1 MKKISLLLAAGLTML
16 TLSACNNGG
25 NNNNATESTN
35 NSATATTGDSQTS
48 NNSSNATK
56 SEAQAAM
63 IPGKLNFVNLKDG
76 EQPVMTALTLKGNQ
90 AGSSEWNNRKPATE
104 GIRCIFNLNEWIEFY
119 PVTNAEYGIK
129 VWIIKHKE
137 DQSFYLKNK
146 MRDITPGF
154 VQGGDIRKDP
164 DAEEGSAWGS
174 MYVNPDNAEPG
185 YYDFVFTYEDKVF
198 ATMLTKFY
206 KEDGLDNKSDEELE
220 KLMKE

>member
-1 MKKISLLLAAGLTML
+1 MKINRLFAAIFSATMLLASCGGSQNQNST
-16 TLSACNNGG
+16 TDSA
-25 NNNNATESTN
+25 N
-35 NSATATTGDSQTS
+35 NSATTTDGSTAS
-48 NNSSNATK
+48 NNSGNATK
-56 SEAQAAM
+56 ADAQKAM

-90 AGSSEWNNRKPATE
+90 VGSAEWNDRKPATE

-129 VWIIKHKE
+129 VWIIKHKD
-137 DQSFYLKNK
+137 DQSYYLKNK

-198 ATMLTKFY
+198 ATILTKFY
-206 KEDGLDNKSDEELE
+206 KEHELNKSDEELE

>member
-1 MKKISLLLAAGLTML
+1 MKINRLFAAIFSATMLLASCGGSQNQNST
-16 TLSACNNGG
+16 TDSA
-25 NNNNATESTN
+25 N
-35 NSATATTGDSQTS
+35 NSATTTDGSTAS
-48 NNSSNATK
+48 NNSGNATK
-56 SEAQAAM
+56 ADAQKAM

-90 AGSSEWNNRKPATE
+90 VGSAEWNDRKPATE

-129 VWIIKHKE
+129 VWIIKHKD
-137 DQSFYLKNK
+137 DQSYYQKNK

-164 DAEEGSAWGS
+164 DAEEGSHWGS

-206 KEDGLDNKSDEELE
+206 KVDELDNKSDDELTD
-220 KLMKE
+220 LMSK

>member
-1 MKKISLLLAAGLTML
+1 MKINRLFAAIFSATMLLASCGGSQHQNST
-16 TLSACNNGG
+16 TDSA
-25 NNNNATESTN
+25 N
-35 NSATATTGDSQTS
+35 NSATTTDGSTAS
-48 NNSSNATK
+48 NNSGNATK
-56 SEAQAAM
+56 ADAQKAM

-90 AGSSEWNNRKPATE
+90 VGSAEWNDRKPATE

-129 VWIIKHKE
+129 VWIIKHKD
-137 DQSFYLKNK
+137 DQSYYLKNK

-164 DAEEGSAWGS
+164 DAEEGSPWGS

-206 KEDGLDNKSDEELE
+206 KENELDNKSDDELTD
-220 KLMKE
+220 LMSK

>member
-1 MKKISLLLAAGLTML
+1 MKINRLFAAIFSATMLLASCGGSQNQNST
-16 TLSACNNGG
+16 TDSA
-25 NNNNATESTN
+25 N
-35 NSATATTGDSQTS
+35 NSATTTDGSTAS
-48 NNSSNATK
+48 NNSGNATK
-56 SEAQAAM
+56 ADAQKAM
-63 IPGKLNFVNLKDG
+63 IPGKLNFVNLMDG

-90 AGSSEWNNRKPATE
+90 VGSAEWNDRKPATE

-129 VWIIKHKE
+129 VWIIKHKD
-137 DQSFYLKNK
+137 DQSYYLKNK

-164 DAEEGSAWGS
+164 DAEEGSHWGS

-206 KEDGLDNKSDEELE
+206 KVDELDNKSDDELTD
-220 KLMKE
+220 LMSK

>member
-1 MKKISLLLAAGLTML
+1 MKSFSLILATVIMVFAT
-16 TLSACNNGG
+16 ACNNGG
-25 NNNNATESTN
+25 NTKNATDSAT
-35 NSATATTGDSQTS
+35 NSATTGNSQTS
-48 NNSSNATK
+48 DNSGNATK

-90 AGSSEWNNRKPATE
+90 AGSAKWNDRKPATE

-146 MRDITPGF
+146 MRDLTPGF

-164 DAEEGSAWGS
+164 DAEEGSPWGS

-206 KEDGLDNKSDEELE
+206 KEHELNKSDEELE
-220 KLMKE
+220 KLEGK

>member
-1 MKKISLLLAAGLTML
+1 MKINRLFAAIFSATMLLASCGGSQNQNST
-16 TLSACNNGG
+16 TDSA
-25 NNNNATESTN
+25 N
-35 NSATATTGDSQTS
+35 NSATTTDGSTAS
-48 NNSSNATK
+48 NNSGNATK
-56 SEAQAAM
+56 ADAQKAM

-90 AGSSEWNNRKPATE
+90 VGSAEWNDRKPATE

-119 PVTNAEYGIK
+119 PVSNAEYGIK
-129 VWIIKHKE
+129 VWIIKHKD
-137 DQSFYLKNK
+137 DQSYYLKNK

-185 YYDFVFTYEDKVF
+185 Y
-198 ATMLTKFY
+198 
-206 KEDGLDNKSDEELE
+206 
-220 KLMKE
+220 

>member
-1 MKKISLLLAAGLTML
+1 MKINRLFAAIFSATMLLASCGGSQNQNST
-16 TLSACNNGG
+16 TDSA
-25 NNNNATESTN
+25 N
-35 NSATATTGDSQTS
+35 NSATTTDGSTAS
-48 NNSSNATK
+48 NNSGNATK
-56 SEAQAAM
+56 ADAQKAM

-90 AGSSEWNNRKPATE
+90 VGSAEWNDRKPATE

-129 VWIIKHKE
+129 VWIIKHKD
-137 DQSFYLKNK
+137 DQSYYQKNK

-164 DAEEGSAWGS
+164 DAEEGSPWGS

-206 KEDGLDNKSDEELE
+206 KENELDNKSDDELTD
-220 KLMKE
+220 LMSK

>member
-1 MKKISLLLAAGLTML
+1 MKINRLFAAIFSATMLLASCGGSQNQNST
-16 TLSACNNGG
+16 TDSA
-25 NNNNATESTN
+25 N
-35 NSATATTGDSQTS
+35 NSATTTDGSTAS
-48 NNSSNATK
+48 NNSGNATK
-56 SEAQAAM
+56 ADAQKAM

-90 AGSSEWNNRKPATE
+90 VGSAEWNDRKPATE

-129 VWIIKHKE
+129 VWIIKHKD
-137 DQSFYLKNK
+137 DQSYYLKNK

-164 DAEEGSAWGS
+164 DAEEGSPWGS

-206 KEDGLDNKSDEELE
+206 KEHELNKSDEELE

>member
-1 MKKISLLLAAGLTML
+1 MKINRLFAAIFSATMLLASCGGSQNQNST
-16 TLSACNNGG
+16 TDSA
-25 NNNNATESTN
+25 N
-35 NSATATTGDSQTS
+35 NSATTTDGSTAS
-48 NNSSNATK
+48 NNSGNATK
-56 SEAQAAM
+56 ADAQKAM

-90 AGSSEWNNRKPATE
+90 VGSAEWNDRKPATE

-129 VWIIKHKE
+129 VWIIKHKD
-137 DQSFYLKNK
+137 DQSYYLKNK

-164 DAEEGSAWGS
+164 DAEEGSPWGS
-174 MYVNPDNAEPG
+174 MYVNPENAEPG

-206 KEDGLDNKSDEELE
+206 KESELDRKSDDELTD
-220 KLMKE
+220 LMSK

>member
-1 MKKISLLLAAGLTML
+1 MKINRLFAAIFSATMLLASCGGSQNQNST
-16 TLSACNNGG
+16 TDSA
-25 NNNNATESTN
+25 N
-35 NSATATTGDSQTS
+35 NSATTTDGSTAS
-48 NNSSNATK
+48 NNSGNATK
-56 SEAQAAM
+56 ADAQKAM

-90 AGSSEWNNRKPATE
+90 VGSAEWNDRKPATE

-129 VWIIKHKE
+129 VWIIKHKD
-137 DQSFYLKNK
+137 DQSYYLKNK

-164 DAEEGSAWGS
+164 DAEEGSPWGS

-206 KEDGLDNKSDEELE
+206 KVDELDRKSDDELTD
-220 KLMKE
+220 LMSK

>member
-1 MKKISLLLAAGLTML
+1 MKINRLFAAIFSATMLLASCGGSQNQNST
-16 TLSACNNGG
+16 TDSA
-25 NNNNATESTN
+25 N
-35 NSATATTGDSQTS
+35 NSATTTDGSTAS
-48 NNSSNATK
+48 NNSGNATK
-56 SEAQAAM
+56 ADAQKAM
-63 IPGKLNFVNLKDG
+63 IPGKLNFVNLKNG

-90 AGSSEWNNRKPATE
+90 VGSAEWNDRKPATE

-129 VWIIKHKE
+129 VWIIKHKD
-137 DQSFYLKNK
+137 DQSYYLKNK

-164 DAEEGSAWGS
+164 DAEEGSHWGS

-206 KEDGLDNKSDEELE
+206 KEDELDNKSDDELTD
-220 KLMKE
+220 LMSK

>member
-1 MKKISLLLAAGLTML
+1 MKINRLFAAIFSATMLLASCGGSQNQNST
-16 TLSACNNGG
+16 TDSA
-25 NNNNATESTN
+25 N
-35 NSATATTGDSQTS
+35 NSATTTDGSTAS
-48 NNSSNATK
+48 NNSGNATK
-56 SEAQAAM
+56 ADAQKAM

-90 AGSSEWNNRKPATE
+90 FGSAEWNDRKPATE

-129 VWIIKHKE
+129 VWIIKHKD
-137 DQSFYLKNK
+137 DQSYYLKNK

-164 DAEEGSAWGS
+164 DAEEGSPWGS
-174 MYVNPDNAEPG
+174 MYVNPENAEPG

-206 KEDGLDNKSDEELE
+206 KENELDNKSDDELTD
-220 KLMKE
+220 LMSK

>member
-1 MKKISLLLAAGLTML
+1 
-16 TLSACNNGG
+16 
-25 NNNNATESTN
+25 
-35 NSATATTGDSQTS
+35 
-48 NNSSNATK
+48 
-56 SEAQAAM
+56 M
-63 IPGKLNFVNLKDG
+63 IPGKLNFGNLKDG

-90 AGSSEWNNRKPATE
+90 AGSSKWNDRKPATE

-206 KEDGLDNKSDEELE
+206 KEHELNKSDEELE

>member
-1 MKKISLLLAAGLTML
+1 
-16 TLSACNNGG
+16 
-25 NNNNATESTN
+25 
-35 NSATATTGDSQTS
+35 
-48 NNSSNATK
+48 
-56 SEAQAAM
+56 M

-90 AGSSEWNNRKPATE
+90 VGSAEWNDRKPATE

-119 PVTNAEYGIK
+119 PVTNVEYGIK
-129 VWIIKHKE
+129 VWIIKHKD
-137 DQSFYLKNK
+137 DQSYYLKNK

-164 DAEEGSAWGS
+164 DAEEGSPWGS
-174 MYVNPDNAEPG
+174 MYVNPENAEPG

-206 KEDGLDNKSDEELE
+206 KVDELDNKSDDELTD
-220 KLMKE
+220 LMSK

>member
-1 MKKISLLLAAGLTML
+1 MLLASCGGSQNQNST
-16 TLSACNNGG
+16 TDSA
-25 NNNNATESTN
+25 N
-35 NSATATTGDSQTS
+35 NSATTTDGSTAS
-48 NNSSNATK
+48 NNSGNATK
-56 SEAQAAM
+56 ADAQKAM

-90 AGSSEWNNRKPATE
+90 VGSAEWNDRKPATE

-129 VWIIKHKE
+129 VWIIKHKD
-137 DQSFYLKNK
+137 DQSYYLKNK

-164 DAEEGSAWGS
+164 DAEEGSPWGS

-206 KEDGLDNKSDEELE
+206 KVDELDRKSDDELTD
-220 KLMKE
+220 LMSK

>member
-1 MKKISLLLAAGLTML
+1 MLLASCGGSQNQNST
-16 TLSACNNGG
+16 TDSA
-25 NNNNATESTN
+25 N
-35 NSATATTGDSQTS
+35 NSATNTDGSTAS
-48 NNSSNATK
+48 NNSGNATK
-56 SEAQAAM
+56 ADAQKAM

-76 EQPVMTALTLKGNQ
+76 EQPVMTALTLKGNK
-90 AGSSEWNNRKPATE
+90 AGSSKWNDRKPATE

-129 VWIIKHKE
+129 VWIIKHKD
-137 DQSFYLKNK
+137 DQSYYLKNK

-164 DAEEGSAWGS
+164 DAEEGSPWGS

-185 YYDFVFTYEDKVF
+185 YYDFVFTYEDNVF

-206 KEDGLDNKSDEELE
+206 KENELDNKSDDELTD
-220 KLMKE
+220 LMSK

>member
-1 MKKISLLLAAGLTML
+1 MKINRLFAAIFSATMLLASCGGSQNQNST
-16 TLSACNNGG
+16 TDSA
-25 NNNNATESTN
+25 N
-35 NSATATTGDSQTS
+35 NSATTTDGSTAS
-48 NNSSNATK
+48 NNSGNATK
-56 SEAQAAM
+56 ADAQKAM

-90 AGSSEWNNRKPATE
+90 VGSAEWNNRKPATE

-129 VWIIKHKE
+129 VWIIKHKD
-137 DQSFYLKNK
+137 DQSYYMKNK

-164 DAEEGSAWGS
+164 DAEEGSPWGS
-174 MYVNPDNAEPG
+174 MYVNPENAEPG

-206 KEDGLDNKSDEELE
+206 KVDELDRKSDDELTD
-220 KLMKE
+220 LMSK

>member
-1 MKKISLLLAAGLTML
+1 MKINRLFATIFSATMLLASCGGSQNQNST
-16 TLSACNNGG
+16 TDSA
-25 NNNNATESTN
+25 N
-35 NSATATTGDSQTS
+35 NSATTTDGSTAS
-48 NNSSNATK
+48 NNSGNATK
-56 SEAQAAM
+56 ADAQKAM

-90 AGSSEWNNRKPATE
+90 VGSAEWNDRKPATE

-129 VWIIKHKE
+129 VWIIKHKD
-137 DQSFYLKNK
+137 DQSYYLKNK

-164 DAEEGSAWGS
+164 DAEEGSPWGS
-174 MYVNPDNAEPG
+174 MYVNPENAEPG

-206 KEDGLDNKSDEELE
+206 KENELDNKSDDELTD
-220 KLMKE
+220 LMSK

>member
-1 MKKISLLLAAGLTML
+1 MKINRLFAAIFSATMLLASCGGSQNQNST
-16 TLSACNNGG
+16 TDSA
-25 NNNNATESTN
+25 N
-35 NSATATTGDSQTS
+35 NSATTTDGSTAS
-48 NNSSNATK
+48 NNSGNATK
-56 SEAQAAM
+56 ADAQKAM

-90 AGSSEWNNRKPATE
+90 VGSAEWNDRKPATE

-129 VWIIKHKE
+129 VWIIKHKD
-137 DQSFYLKNK
+137 DQSYYQKNK

-164 DAEEGSAWGS
+164 DAEEGSHWGS

-206 KEDGLDNKSDEELE
+206 KENELDNKSDDELTD
-220 KLMKE
+220 LMSK

>member
-1 MKKISLLLAAGLTML
+1 MKINRLFAAIFSATMLLASCGGSQNQNST
-16 TLSACNNGG
+16 TDSA
-25 NNNNATESTN
+25 N
-35 NSATATTGDSQTS
+35 NSATTTDGSTAS
-48 NNSSNATK
+48 NNSGNATK
-56 SEAQAAM
+56 ADAQKAM

-90 AGSSEWNNRKPATE
+90 VGSTEWNDRKPANE

-129 VWIIKHKE
+129 VWIIKHKD
-137 DQSFYLKNK
+137 DQSYYLKNK

-164 DAEEGSAWGS
+164 DAEEGSPWGS

-206 KEDGLDNKSDEELE
+206 KVDELDNKSDDELTD
-220 KLMKE
+220 LMSK

>member
-1 MKKISLLLAAGLTML
+1 MKINRLFAAIFSATMLLASCGGSQNQNST
-16 TLSACNNGG
+16 TDSA
-25 NNNNATESTN
+25 N
-35 NSATATTGDSQTS
+35 NSATTTDGSTAS
-48 NNSSNATK
+48 NNSGNATK
-56 SEAQAAM
+56 ADAQKAM

-90 AGSSEWNNRKPATE
+90 VGSAEWNDRKPATE

-129 VWIIKHKE
+129 VWIIKHKD
-137 DQSFYLKNK
+137 DQSYYLKNK

-164 DAEEGSAWGS
+164 DAEEGSPWGS

-206 KEDGLDNKSDEELE
+206 KVDELDNKSDDELTD
-220 KLMKE
+220 LMSK